1 MLARLKPR
9 RSTTGPTTTPATM
22 AASKKAPPVSP
33 VLAALPVVCRTNHGM
48 ATNATT
54 FPVSEIAFAPSRV
67 RLGVRRV
74 GQVVRGR
81 SSTILYRT
89 ILWTDGASSHS

>member
-9 RSTTGPTTTPATM
+9 RSTTGPTTPAPT

-33 VLAALPVVCRTNHGM
+33 VLAALPVVCKAKHGM

>member
-9 RSTTGPTTTPATM
+9 RSTTGPTTTPATT

-33 VLAALPVVCRTNHGM
+33 VLAALPVVCKTNHGM

-54 FPVSEIAFAPSRV
+54 FPVSEIAFAPSRA

-89 ILWTDGASSHS
+89 IL